1 MDLKKRTAQR
11 FEHAQSIA
19 AAGGLEN
26 ALADGSLPRMIDTTV
41 SEAIVLGLLR
51 QGVTRFIGIFG
62 HGSTELGEVL
72 RLYESRGLV
81 KTYPVRNETEASH
94 AAAALRWVTGEKAA
108 VFTSIGPGALHAFA
122 GSLVP
127 ASNGLG
133 VWYLFGDETS
143 EDEGPNM
150 QQVPKHEQHL
160 FLRMFAAMGDA
171 YTLHTPGALATAL
184 HRGMTTVDHPTRPGP
199 FFLLL
204 PMNVQPADLPGFNL
218 DELPLGTPP
227 RPGAAADRAGYEA
240 AAEALAGAK
249 RVVLKA
255 GGGAVGAGAEI
266 REFLDLSGAVLVHTP
281 IATGVIPY
289 QHPRN
294 MTVGGSKGSIC
305 GNYAMEEADLLVA
318 VGTRAVCQSDS
329 SRTGYPRAARVI
341 NINSDPAAAMHYH
354 KSIPLVGDAAAT
366 LARLNGLLKE
376 RGVVAAADS
385 PWLTACAAKKREWK
399 AFKAERY
406 RQPALPDALWKKDV
420 LTQPAAIKAVHDW
433 AKAHEAICFFDA
445 GDVQA
450 NGFQVVEDERP
461 GQTFTDTGAS
471 YMGFAVSAVLATGL
485 SDRMP
490 YSVALTGDGS
500 LMMTPQILLDGV
512 EHGARGCLVL
522 LDNRRMAAISAL
534 QKAQYGQEFATHDSV
549 EVDYRKMAGAFA
561 GVLALSG
568 GDSPASLR
576 EALDRAKAHAG
587 LTVIH
592 VPVYYGDDERGG
604 LGAFGRWNVGNWV
617 PAVQALRHKIG
628 L

>member
-1 MDLKKRTAQR
+1 MDLEKRAAQR
-11 FEHAQSIA
+11 LEHARIIA
-19 AAGGLEN
+19 AAGGLEK
-26 ALADGSLPRMIDTTV
+26 ALADGSLSRTIDTTV
-41 SEAIVLGLLR
+41 SEAIILGLMR
-51 QGVTRFIGIFG
+51 QEVTRFIGIFG

-72 RLYESRGLV
+72 RVYESQGLV

-94 AAAALRWVTGEKAA
+94 AASALRWVTGEKAA

-127 ASNGLG
+127 ASDGLG

-160 FLRMFAAMGDA
+160 FLRLFSVMSAA

-184 HRGMTTVDHPTRPGP
+184 HRGLTTVDHPTRPGP

-204 PMNVQPADLPGFNL
+204 PMNIQPADLPGFNL
-218 DELPLGTPP
+218 DELPAGALP
-227 RPGAAADRAGYEA
+227 RPGAAAEQASYEA
-240 AAEALAGAK
+240 AADAIAGAE
-249 RVVLKA
+249 RIVLKA
-255 GGGAVGAGAEI
+255 GGGACGAGKEI
-266 REFLDLSGAVLVHTP
+266 QEFLELSGAVLVHTP

-289 QHPRN
+289 RHPRN

-305 GNYAMEEADLLVA
+305 GNQAMEEADLLVA

-329 SRTGYPRAARVI
+329 SRTGYPKAARVI
-341 NINSDPAAAMHYH
+341 NINSDPATATHYH
-354 KSIPLVGDAAAT
+354 RAIPLVGDAAAT
-366 LARLNGLLKE
+366 LARLNELLKA
-376 RGVVAAADS
+376 RGFAAPDAS
-385 PWLTACAAKKREWK
+385 PWLSACAAKKGEWE

-406 RQPALPDALWKKDV
+406 RHPVLADSMWRKKV
-420 LTQPAAIKAVHDW
+420 LTQPAAIKVVHDW
-433 AKAHEAICFFDA
+433 AKANGAICFFDA

-461 GQTFTDTGAS
+461 GQTFTETGAS
-471 YMGFAVSAVLATGL
+471 YMGFAASAVLASGL
-485 SDRMP
+485 SGRVP

-534 QKAQYGQEFATHDSV
+534 QKAQYGRDFATHDGV
-549 EVDYRKMAGAFA
+549 EVDYRKMAEAFT
-561 GVLALSG
+561 GVLALAG
-568 GDSPASLR
+568 GDSPETLR

-592 VPVYYGDDERGG
+592 LPVYYGDDELGG